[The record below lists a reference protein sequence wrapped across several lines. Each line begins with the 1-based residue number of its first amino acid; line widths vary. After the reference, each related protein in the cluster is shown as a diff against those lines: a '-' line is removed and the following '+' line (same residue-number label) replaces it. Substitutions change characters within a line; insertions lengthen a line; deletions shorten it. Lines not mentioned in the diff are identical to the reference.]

1 MWAVL
6 AGWLLAG
13 CNGVSGV
20 FEPACMAFEGDRLEF
35 SGRRFV
41 WDRFTDERRIDAA
54 GREIDPFPDF
64 PKAGR
69 VQARAGRVHFYP
81 DSGDP
86 IDTHYLLKRGSQT
99 YLLTH
104 EQRRNVM
111 SGAAIPDCA
120 LRRNAG
126 RGRN

>member
-1 MWAVL
+1 
-6 AGWLLAG
+6 
-13 CNGVSGV
+13 
-20 FEPACMAFEGDRLEF
+20 MAFEGDRLEF
-35 SGRRFV
+35 SGGRFV

-64 PKAGR
+64 PKTGR
-69 VQARAGRVHFYP
+69 VQARAGRVRFYP

-99 YLLTH
+99 YLLTRG
-104 EQRRNVM
+104 QRRNVM

-126 RGRN
+126 RARN